1 MSSKIGTNLTANYS
15 INFSLPKRH
24 KKSIKFIIIH
34 YTGMKKESEALRK
47 LCDHNSKVSSHYF
60 IRDNGQVLCLVPD
73 LFVAWHAGQSDWKKK
88 RLLNKYS
95 IGIEINNPGH
105 QFGYKNFKK
114 KQLVSII
121 KLAKYLVKKYNIK
134 PSHILGHSDI
144 APFRKKDPG
153 EKFPWKLLAKNK
165 IGLWHNIKASYL
177 KKNRKIKVNEIE
189 KELFLSNIKK
199 IGYSNK
205 FNNNQGL
212 KKKNFFVI
220 KAFQRRFRQDL
231 IDGKP
236 DKECYIISKKL
247 VKIWN

>member
-1 MSSKIGTNLTANYS
+1 MTIINEKIYS
-15 INFSLPKRH
+15 INFDLKKRN
-24 KKSIKFIIIH
+24 KKSIKFLIIH
-34 YTGMKKESEALRK
+34 YTGMKIQKEAIKRLTQIQSQ
-47 LCDHNSKVSSHYF
+47 VSTHYF
-60 IRDNGQVLCLVPD
+60 IKNDGKIVLMVPEK
-73 LFVAWHAGQSDWKKK
+73 FAAWHAGVSKWKNFNS
-88 RLLNKYS
+88 LNKYS

-114 KQLVSII
+114 KQLVSIV

-177 KKNRKIKVNEIE
+177 KKNRKIKVNGIE

-247 VKIWN
+247 VKIWD

>member
-1 MSSKIGTNLTANYS
+1 MTIINEKIYS
-15 INFSLPKRH
+15 INFDPKKRN
-24 KKSIKFIIIH
+24 KKSIKFLIIH
-34 YTGMKKESEALRK
+34 YTGMKTQKEAINRLTQIQSQ
-47 LCDHNSKVSSHYF
+47 VSTHYF
-60 IRDNGQVLCLVPD
+60 IKNDGKIVLMVPEK
-73 LFVAWHAGQSDWKKK
+73 FAAWHAGVSKWKNFNS
-88 RLLNKYS
+88 LNKYS

-177 KKNRKIKVNEIE
+177 KKNRKIKVNGIE

-247 VKIWN
+247 VKIWE